1 MLEHCTEAARK
12 ALLQAQEEAL
22 RLDHD
27 YTDSAHIL
35 LGLLG
40 GHDDPAGE
48 VLRGFGLTLEH
59 GREWIEDRIGRGSQ
73 DRSSARPQFTPRAKK
88 ALELALREA
97 KIIRQER
104 MGTDHILLELLR
116 EGEESAMRMLTDL
129 EVQPEMV
136 RREILRRQD
145 ADRST

>member
-1 MLEHCTEAARK
+1 MLEHCTEAART

-27 YTDSAHIL
+27 FTDSGHIL

-40 GHDDPAGE
+40 VNDDPAAE
-48 VLRGFGLTLEH
+48 VLRGFGVTLER
-59 GREWIEDRIGRGSQ
+59 GREWLENRVGRGPQ
-73 DRSSARPQFTPRAKK
+73 GMSSARPQVTLRAKK

-104 MGTDHILLELLR
+104 MGTEHILLELLR
-116 EGEESAMRMLTDL
+116 EGEESAMRMLLDL
-129 EVQPEMV
+129 GVQPGMV
-136 RREILRRQD
+136 RRQLLRMQD
-145 ADRST
+145 AARPT

>member
-12 ALLQAQEEAL
+12 ALLGAQEEAL

-35 LGLLG
+35 LGLLRG
-40 GHDDPAGE
+40 NDDLAAE
-48 VLRGFGLTLEH
+48 ILRGFGLTLER
-59 GREWIEDRIGRGSQ
+59 GREWIENRVGRGPQ
-73 DRSSARPQFTPRAKK
+73 DRSSARPQFTLRAKK

-104 MGTDHILLELLR
+104 MGTEHILLELLR
-116 EGEESAMRMLTDL
+116 ESEESAMRMLTDL
-129 EVQPEMV
+129 EVQPGMV
-136 RREILRRQD
+136 RRRLLQMQD

>member
-1 MLEHCTEAARK
+1 MLKQSAEAARK

-27 YTDSAHIL
+27 YTDSSHIL

-40 GHDDPAGE
+40 GNDDPAAE
-48 VLRGFGLTLEH
+48 VLRGFGLTRENA
-59 GREWIEDRIGRGSQ
+59 REWIEDRIGRGLR
-73 DRSSARPQFTPRAKK
+73 DRTSARPQFTPRAKK

-136 RREILRRQD
+136 RREILRMQD